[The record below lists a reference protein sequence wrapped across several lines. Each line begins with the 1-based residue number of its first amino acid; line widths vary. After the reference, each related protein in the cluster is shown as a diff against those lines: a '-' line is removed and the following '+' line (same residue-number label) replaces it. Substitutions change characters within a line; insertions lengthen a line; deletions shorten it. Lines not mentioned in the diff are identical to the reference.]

1 MTGRGH
7 LAQRGVTT
15 GDPWGRGCGSQAPGL
30 SRTVPPRS
38 SLAPWP
44 AVQVLTVLIDEQVHH
59 GAEVGVLRNDYR
71 CRQSRP

>member
-1 MTGRGH
+1 
-7 LAQRGVTT
+7 
-15 GDPWGRGCGSQAPGL
+15 
-30 SRTVPPRS
+30 VPPRS

-44 AVQVLTVLIDEQVHH
+44 AVQFLTVLIDEQVHH